1 MNETYLS
8 TFPANEI
15 EALALLYV
23 QTRDISDAT
32 PEDLL
37 TMYDQA
43 CEKMLAVRKAQKRDR
58 EEWF

>member
-1 MNETYLS
+1 MNETYLN

-32 PEDLL
+32 PEGLL
-37 TMYDQA
+37 AMYDQA
-43 CEKMLAVRKAQKRDR
+43 CEKMLTVRKAQQRER